1 MVYMTDGYEPAP
13 ATPEGGVSAGVGS
26 RIGLV
31 VQILG
36 AVTSLALL
44 AGVVVWGYQLVV
56 RDASGIPVVRAMAG
70 PMREAP
76 NNPGGELALHTGLA
90 VNAVAAMGEAAP
102 PEDRLTL
109 APSMADLTA
118 EDLQVVPTAPGPERD
133 VAEVDM
139 PPAAAEIVTRA
150 SSDTP
155 LSAQDILALADAIS
169 AGSVPL
175 SDLAAEPVIPANLDT
190 ADSEPL
196 DDTTD
201 EVTAILASLTLPQQ
215 GDGLSRTLRPQ
226 LRPDSVVTLAAAS
239 PVSDTYA
246 VSTQPLPVGTTLVQ
260 LGAFES
266 IELAGAEW
274 GSLAERFDDFMSGK
288 ERLIQQAESGGQPF
302 FRLRATGFEDMADA
316 RRFCSA
322 LLAEDADC
330 IPVVVQ

>member
-1 MVYMTDGYEPAP
+1 MVNMTDGYEPTP
-13 ATPEGGVSAGVGS
+13 ATPESGASAGAGNRVGV
-26 RIGLV
+26 V
-31 VQILG
+31 VQIIG
-36 AVTSLALL
+36 AATSLALM

-90 VNAVAAMGEAAP
+90 VNAVAAIGEAAP

-118 EDLQVVPTAPGPERD
+118 EDLEVVPTAQSPERD
-133 VAEVDM
+133 MAEMDL

-150 SSDTP
+150 SSETP
-155 LSAQDILALADAIS
+155 LSAEDILALADAIS
-169 AGSVPL
+169 GGSVPL
-175 SDLAAEPVIPANLDT
+175 SDLAAEPVVSANLDT
-190 ADSEPL
+190 DDSQAL
-196 DDTTD
+196 VDTTD
-201 EVTAILASLTLPQQ
+201 EVTALLASLTVPQQ
-215 GDGLSRTLRPQ
+215 DDGLSRALRPQ

-239 PVSDTYA
+239 PVSDTFS
-246 VSTQPLPVGTTLVQ
+246 VNSQPLPVGTTLVQ

-266 IELAGAEW
+266 VELAGAEW
-274 GSLAERFDDFMSGK
+274 GRLAERFDDFMSGK
-288 ERLIQQAESGGQPF
+288 DRLIQQAESGGQPF

-322 LLAEDADC
+322 LLAEDAAC
-330 IPVVVQ
+330 IPVLVQ